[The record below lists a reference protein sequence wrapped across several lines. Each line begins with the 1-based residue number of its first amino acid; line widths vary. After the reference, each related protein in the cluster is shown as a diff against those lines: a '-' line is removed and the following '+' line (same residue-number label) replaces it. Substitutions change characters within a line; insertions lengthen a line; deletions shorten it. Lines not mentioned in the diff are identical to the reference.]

1 MATPT
6 DPTRTKAA
14 RTPNPPWDAEERVL
28 ALDLYL
34 RRQTASKTDQDV
46 IRLSAVLNDR
56 AARLGISGD
65 DVFRNPAGVALKLA
79 NFAALDPSY
88 PGKGMQRH
96 SRGDAE
102 TWDEFSTD
110 SDRLA
115 LRVSEIM
122 NETTVHERRT
132 DPSLLPLEDDS
143 TLEYQVTIDR
153 AVRIARRREARLVS
167 RFGNHLKAQGHAV
180 GSRHHVVEGSRL
192 RIDLIDDTDGCI
204 WEAKFEVGRNAVRLA
219 IGQLIDYRRFEPG
232 CPEIGVLLS
241 RRPSDDLVELCHSI
255 GARVAYPDSQ
265 PGDFT
270 VRAPR

>member
-1 MATPT
+1 MRSWIAAHDLWDDVSDG
-6 DPTRTKAA
+6 DPDQPHTNQTTEDSKS
-14 RTPNPPWDAEERVL
+14 PWDAEERML

-34 RRQTASKTDQDV
+34 RRQTASRSDQDV

-79 NFAALDPSY
+79 NFAALDRSH

-122 NETTVHERRT
+122 N
-132 DPSLLPLEDDS
+132 
-143 TLEYQVTIDR
+143 
-153 AVRIARRREARLVS
+153 
-167 RFGNHLKAQGHAV
+167 
-180 GSRHHVVEGSRL
+180 
-192 RIDLIDDTDGCI
+192 
-204 WEAKFEVGRNAVRLA
+204 
-219 IGQLIDYRRFEPG
+219 
-232 CPEIGVLLS
+232 
-241 RRPSDDLVELCHSI
+241 
-255 GARVAYPDSQ
+255 
-265 PGDFT
+265 
-270 VRAPR
+270 